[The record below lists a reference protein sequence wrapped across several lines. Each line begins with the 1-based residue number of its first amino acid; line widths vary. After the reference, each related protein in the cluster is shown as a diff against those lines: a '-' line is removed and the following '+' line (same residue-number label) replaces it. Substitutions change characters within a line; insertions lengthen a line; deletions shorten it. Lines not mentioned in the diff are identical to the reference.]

1 MLLDPASL
9 CHYYFKNLLH
19 VFFSVW
25 HRATFFFMRLFPS
38 SLYCVF
44 TVPILCTFFLLSQSF
59 QLSSAELGTQ
69 QLFSIAAVTTLQA
82 KSTIFKHLVSKLSR
96 HSIYFKKQIGRGKHY
111 LIVRTVVT
119 SAQLCSSVFLSLVHY
134 IPDCALYIYISLYRP
149 KYGSFLSLYLSPP
162 PLSPPLSPLQ
172 FSTHSLLMFP
182 DKLVILVKEMLP
194 ESPEEI
200 CTSP

>member
-1 MLLDPASL
+1 MS
-9 CHYYFKNLLH
+9 
-19 VFFSVW
+19 
-25 HRATFFFMRLFPS
+25 
-38 SLYCVF
+38 
-44 TVPILCTFFLLSQSF
+44 FFLSGIEQLSFLCVYFLRPCTVFLLYQSCAPFFRLSQSF

-134 IPDCALYIYISLYRP
+134 IPDCALYIYIYPFTAPSMALFSLFT
-149 KYGSFLSLYLSPP
+149 SLLLLSL
-162 PLSPPLSPLQ
+162 PLFLLYNFPLTL
-172 FSTHSLLMFP
+172 F
-182 DKLVILVKEMLP
+182 
-194 ESPEEI
+194 
-200 CTSP
+200 

>member
-1 MLLDPASL
+1 MHLFFCYPNHFSSHPQSWAHNNCLASRQWQHYKQKARYLSIWCQNWAATAYTQKANRTRKTLSNCEDSCDECPTLLIRLPFFGALYSWL
-9 CHYYFKNLLH
+9 C
-19 VFFSVW
+19 
-25 HRATFFFMRLFPS
+25 P
-38 SLYCVF
+38 
-44 TVPILCTFFLLSQSF
+44 
-59 QLSSAELGTQ
+59 
-69 QLFSIAAVTTLQA
+69 
-82 KSTIFKHLVSKLSR
+82 
-96 HSIYFKKQIGRGKHY
+96 
-111 LIVRTVVT
+111 
-119 SAQLCSSVFLSLVHY
+119 
-134 IPDCALYIYISLYRP
+134 LYIYISLYRP